1 MASLSTL
8 LLAEDTG
15 SVLATSAIAGEG
27 TQPSSA
33 ENARSKPGKLENGI
47 EMAVVQQPI
56 RSRVCGFSV
65 TDRRPVLPPP
75 VIKVNGFFAGENV
88 GALIMMVSLWSP
100 EGVKNVSYSA
110 RCNPPFE
117 YKLKTM
123 KTDTGLRE
131 YSVAP
136 TNSYTKS
143 LIMMGQLTSVGHSLL
158 DLDGMEGLYFV
169 FPEVAIRSAGQYRMR
184 FDLYKMPSPME
195 ASCGILASVFSNV
208 FQAYPPREFPG
219 IVEPTPLSRKF
230 VKQGVDMRLK
240 D

>member
-15 SVLATSAIAGEG
+15 PGPATGAVAAAV
-27 TQPSSA
+27 TQPTCA
-33 ENARSKPGKLENGI
+33 ENTSPKPGNFAKGI

-75 VIKVNGFFAGENV
+75 VIRVDGFACENV
-88 GALIMMVSLWSP
+88 CSLIMMVSLWSP
-100 EGVKNVSYSA
+100 DGAKNVSYST
-110 RCNPPFE
+110 RCNAPFE
-117 YKLKTM
+117 YKLKRLR
-123 KTDTGLRE
+123 TDTGLRE
-131 YSVAP
+131 YSVTP
-136 TNSYTKS
+136 TDSYAKS
-143 LIMMGQLTSVGHSLL
+143 LIMMGQLTSLAHPVL
-158 DLDGMEGLYFV
+158 DMDEKEGLFFV
-169 FPEVAIRSAGQYRMR
+169 FPEVAIRSAGRYRMR

-195 ASCGILASVFSNV
+195 TGCGILASVFSNV